1 MGVMDKMRSS
11 TPVILWILI
20 FSFGVLWVLADTQFF
35 DAIQAGPRS
44 LGTVNGEPITLEEYN
59 NRISYY
65 IDQYT
70 QQTGN
75 SVTPEM
81 RAYYEDQAWEDL
93 VTSKL
98 VSQKMDQLGIKV
110 TDQEVVNMI
119 TGENPD
125 PFIRQQFQ
133 KEDGTI
139 DRVALQA
146 AIEAPENSQ
155 VWMLIEQQLRQK
167 RRQQKLNN
175 YVQSAMKVSE
185 FEVEQE
191 FIRNNTYAGISYVR
205 FPYADLAD
213 SAVNISDADLQEYYQ
228 NNLEDYRRKESYR
241 FKYVSFDKTPTSED
255 TARVLKE
262 LRQARGDF
270 AQAADDSLFLV
281 RYQSATPYNPE
292 FVDKDEIREAF
303 KPVLNLQNGEVS
315 NVIQDE
321 GRAHLLKKLD
331 ETRDQVKFVV
341 LTLPITADPIAT
353 IDRQAEEA
361 DDFSFFAEQESF
373 EQEAERRELE
383 VKEAF
388 ATKDN
393 PFIAGLG
400 QSRQI
405 LNYLEVADEG
415 DISEPIELNNEFIV
429 LKVTEVT
436 PEGYRPLEEV
446 RSQVRNAVINE
457 KRKEQISDRVGKLLT
472 EHETLEAIAE
482 AADKEVQTDDNVRM
496 NESVIEDAGRES
508 KIVGTVFGMS
518 EGERSGVLMGDAAV
532 FLLRV
537 DRITD
542 ADIENLD
549 SATRQKIRQSL
560 EQQKSTTFAQ
570 VWMDQLKE
578 EADIEDN
585 RSRLLQQ

>member
-1 MGVMDKMRSS
+1 MDKMRSS